1 MENPYLE
8 VLTVLQGSK
17 YVVIGGFAA
26 IMYGS
31 NRFTPDLNI
40 VLDFDPTNIRETVSK
55 LAALGLR
62 YPARINPIDLIDSHV
77 RKEWMEQ
84 HDWRFLPFESPS
96 ITGFRVEISLDP
108 KPTYSELILDAQY
121 YSFGNTTVSLCSYEK
136 LCVMKRAASRPQ
148 DLIDIENLAFASA
161 LQATSNEPIAIKQ
174 LMEEY
179 HGKFEPE
186 RLEHLLKFSEQS
198 PESKVEWLGNMLQA
212 IGKSMLG
219 QLF

>member
-1 MENPYLE
+1 MC
-8 VLTVLQGSK
+8 
-17 YVVIGGFAA
+17 
-26 IMYGS
+26 
-31 NRFTPDLNI
+31 D
-40 VLDFDPTNIRETVSK
+40 
-55 LAALGLR
+55 
-62 YPARINPIDLIDSHV
+62 
-77 RKEWMEQ
+77 
-84 HDWRFLPFESPS
+84 
-96 ITGFRVEISLDP
+96 
-108 KPTYSELILDAQY
+108 
-121 YSFGNTTVSLCSYEK
+121 EK
-136 LCVMKRAASRPQ
+136 SGKSPQ